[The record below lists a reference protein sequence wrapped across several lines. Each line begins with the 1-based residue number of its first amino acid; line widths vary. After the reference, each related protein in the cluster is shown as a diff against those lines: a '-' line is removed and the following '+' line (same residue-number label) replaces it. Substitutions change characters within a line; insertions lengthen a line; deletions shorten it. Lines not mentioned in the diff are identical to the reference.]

1 MATSIPSNPQLIKQ
15 IRTSDGDYYLA
26 AACDFL
32 GNDITNT
39 YATKTEISSLSSA
52 MIFKGT
58 LTTGSTLPTAG
69 TNYTGDAY
77 KVIAAGTYGGVSAKV
92 GDLLVCDGSSWVL
105 IPSGDEIYNVMTG
118 ASSSTAGASGLV
130 PTPAAGKQSSYLR
143 GDGTWA
149 IPTDTKYSSGI
160 GLTLASNVFKAK
172 LKSETAL
179 TSDSSTVTVS
189 KIYPVV
195 TDKSGYLVVGTPA
208 HTHSTT
214 YTPAGTVGSK
224 GTGITASFTGTAAS
238 HNHTFTG
245 TETKT
250 GAPVQASATGDQ
262 SIEVLTSVE
271 NNGSVSLSGGSVTLS
286 GGGVTLSGGAVTAT
300 VDSNG
305 VLSFGHTNPTASL
318 TRPTATLN
326 LPTVNYTPP
335 TFNPG
340 SAASTA
346 HKHAVIATGTVENKS
361 ITPAGT
367 VGITDP
373 GHNHGF
379 TGTQATITTGNQ
391 SA

>member
-1 MATSIPSNPQLIKQ
+1 MATAPDDGIIKIIKQ
-15 IRTSDGDYYLA
+15 INTDNTQPYDLA
-26 AACDFL
+26 AKY
-32 GNDITNT
+32 DINNNEIITT
-39 YATKTEISSLSSA
+39 YATKSEIASLSSA
-52 MIFKGT
+52 MIFRGT

-69 TNYTGDAY
+69 QAYTGDAY

-105 IPSGDEIYNVMTG
+105 IPSGDEIYDVMTG
-118 ASSSTAGASGLV
+118 ASSSASGTAGLV
-130 PTPAAGKQSSYLR
+130 PAPAAGKQGSFLR

-149 IPTDTKYSSGI
+149 TPTDTKYSSGI

-195 TDKSGYLVVGTPA
+195 TDKSGYLAVGTPA
-208 HTHSTT
+208 HTHSAT

-224 GTGITASFTGTAAS
+224 VTGITASFTGTAAS

-245 TETKT
+245 TEVKT
-250 GAPVQASATGDQ
+250 GSPVQASTTGDQ
-262 SIEVLTSVE
+262 SIGVLTSVKD
-271 NNGSVSLSGGSVTLS
+271 NGSVSLSGGSVTLS
-286 GGGVTLSGGAVTAT
+286 GGAVTAT
-300 VDSNG
+300 VDGDG
-305 VLSFGHTNPTASL
+305 VLSFGHTNPTA
-318 TRPTATLN
+318 TLN
-326 LPTVNYTPP
+326 LPTVNYIAPA
-335 TFNPG
+335 FNTD
-340 SAASTA
+340 SVASTV
-346 HKHAVIATGTVENKS
+346 HKHAVTATGTVENKS
-361 ITPAGT
+361 VTPAGT

-379 TGTQATITTGNQ
+379 TGTQATIITGNQ